1 MAVSTS
7 PRWTFLTNHAQV
19 LVCIA
24 RDPGVRLRDIGE
36 RVGITERAA
45 HRIVTE
51 LAAAGYISRRR
62 NGRRNSYSINAH
74 FPLPDPIALDQNV
87 GELLEILTA
96 TFEVRA
102 ARRSRGGERV
112 IPGLP
117 LAIGCGPEQ
126 RSGGVQAIRDVAAER
141 SVPRRGMR

>member
-1 MAVSTS
+1 MKNKSRDVRLSSFMAESTR

-24 RDPGVRLRDIGE
+24 NDPGIRLRDIGE

-51 LAAAGYISRRR
+51 LADAGYITRQR
-62 NGRRNSYSINAH
+62 NGRRNHYTINAH
-74 FPLPDPIALDQNV
+74 FALPDPIAREQNV

-96 TFEVRA
+96 TH
-102 ARRSRGGERV
+102 RSK
-112 IPGLP
+112 
-117 LAIGCGPEQ
+117 
-126 RSGGVQAIRDVAAER
+126 
-141 SVPRRGMR
+141 RRGDRTGTSG